1 MHHGLGA
8 VQKTTPAGGGDPAG
22 VADID
27 WQPWEEEGGPP
38 ILSGTLGG
46 GERRPTDE
54 TYIDRARL
62 GRKREMGM
70 APMRLMHGL
79 CDASTGVPRFWAERL
94 IFSG

>member
-1 MHHGLGA
+1 MHYGLGA
-8 VQKTTPAGGGDPAG
+8 VQKNNARRGGDPAG

-46 GERRPTDE
+46 GDRRPTDE

-70 APMRLMHGL
+70 APMRLMQGL
-79 CDASTGVPRFWAERL
+79 CMHGRVLPRFWAERL